1 MHGPSKT
8 MGLANCCLI
17 SLDTFSCYMHLAVYL
32 FRELS
37 QNLDFVQGQE
47 SLEVPICLFVMSEH
61 LASAFKT
68 LKSRSHS
75 LKSQISQVRKERCY
89 SQLLTKSCMY
99 HSTALNW
106 HTTVVAVLA
115 KMTLA

>member
-8 MGLANCCLI
+8 MGLANCHLI
-17 SLDTFSCYMHLAVYL
+17 SLDTFSCYMHLAVYI

-37 QNLDFVQGQE
+37 QNLDFVQDQE

-75 LKSQISQVRKERCY
+75 LKSQNFSGSERKMLVSASHKVLHVSFTSPPLAHNCGD
-89 SQLLTKSCMY
+89 
-99 HSTALNW
+99 STC
-106 HTTVVAVLA
+106 
-115 KMTLA
+115 

>member
-8 MGLANCCLI
+8 MGLANCHLI
-17 SLDTFSCYMHLAVYL
+17 SLDTFSCYMHLAVYI

-47 SLEVPICLFVMSEH
+47 SLEVPICLFVMPEH

-68 LKSRSHS
+68 LKSQSHS
-75 LKSQISQVRKERCY
+75 LKSQNFSDLERKMLV
-89 SQLLTKSCMY
+89 SASHKVLHVPFTSPQLAHNCGD
-99 HSTALNW
+99 STC
-106 HTTVVAVLA
+106 
-115 KMTLA
+115 

>member
-8 MGLANCCLI
+8 MGLANCHLI

-47 SLEVPICLFVMSEH
+47 SLEVPICLIGESEH
-61 LASAFKT
+61 LTSAFKT
-68 LKSRSHS
+68 LKSLSRS
-75 LKSQISQVRKERCY
+75 LKTQNFSGSERKMLV
-89 SQLLTKSCMY
+89 SASHKVLHY
-99 HSTALNW
+99 HSPAPQ
-106 HTTVVAVLA
+106 LA
-115 KMTLA
+115 HNCGDST